1 MLITTTLPWHQAH
14 ADYAF
19 PLKMADED
27 QLRDQLASIRTELIE
42 LRADI
47 GQVQISITDGV
58 NTTPVRGSLM
68 QLFRDNSHK
77 EFNMNAKRELVGR
90 FAQILRN

>member
-58 NTTPVRGSLM
+58 NTTPVRGK
-68 QLFRDNSHK
+68 SHK
-77 EFNMNAKRELVGR
+77 EFNMNAKREPVGR